1 MESTNNTKKQKE
13 YDTSINII
21 GGLRDIAVIH
31 KAFVSYFNED
41 DSLDELISE
50 RNELNL
56 RTERSRIRVERAIR
70 NGFLDFKNQKHIDL
84 CKNYFARDNLLPDS
98 EYVLFWQYALANRL
112 FREITT
118 NVFVKAY
125 FSGRAGLS
133 KEDII
138 AYLKEF
144 LNQNGHLGLDWSEST
159 ISTLATKY
167 LNLMT
172 KLRLLEGA
180 RIKSFHHIRLP
191 DESLVLF
198 LYFADLHEPQNRNI
212 LKNEFFPLCFV
223 SREEILDRLKEISLK
238 GYFEMSYD
246 GVDLNVDL
254 TTSYQRICDA
264 LYNGS

>member
-21 GGLRDIAVIH
+21 GGLRDMAVIH
-31 KAFVSYFNED
+31 KAFISYFDED
-41 DSLDELISE
+41 DSLNELISE

-56 RTERSRIRVERAIR
+56 RTERSRVRVERAIR

-84 CKNYFARDNLLPDS
+84 CKSYFVRDNLLPDS
-98 EYVLFWQYALANRL
+98 EYILFWQYALSNRL

-144 LNQNGHLGLDWSEST
+144 LNQNDKTELDWSEST
-159 ISTLATKY
+159 ITTLATKY

-172 KLRLLEGA
+172 KLNLLEGA
-180 RIKSFHHIRLP
+180 RNKSFRHIRLP

-198 LYFADLHEPQNRNI
+198 LYFAALHNPTNRNI
-212 LKNEFFPLCFV
+212 LKNEFYPLCFV
-223 SREEILDRLKEISLK
+223 SQEEILDRLKEISLK